1 MPKKNIWKGCE
12 QCMKANLWCMMCF
25 AAFLGHMSNYS
36 VSWFINDDCPL
47 CMSSIEYTPSID
59 EPLNTVKP
67 VNLEIT
73 VSTITTS
80 E

>member
-1 MPKKNIWKGCE
+1 
-12 QCMKANLWCMMCF
+12 
-25 AAFLGHMSNYS
+25 
-36 VSWFINDDCPL
+36 
-47 CMSSIEYTPSID
+47 MSSIEYTQSID
-59 EPLNTVKP
+59 EPLNTVTP